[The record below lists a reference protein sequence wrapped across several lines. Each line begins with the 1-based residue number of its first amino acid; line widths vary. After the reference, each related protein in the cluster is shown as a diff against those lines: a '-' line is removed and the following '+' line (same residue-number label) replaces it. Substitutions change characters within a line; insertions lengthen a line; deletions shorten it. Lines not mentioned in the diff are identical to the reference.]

1 MRSLAAAI
9 LAGLILAAPCAA
21 NAQTTAPAPATE
33 GQLVMPAD
41 ENRTAAPA
49 PEAQPAVPAAEGLAA
64 GTKPVERIEIGL
76 STETVAITA
85 DFSGADLTIFGA
97 IDNVDSLV
105 QRQGRY
111 DVFVILEGP
120 TDDMVARRKGRVFGI
135 WMNVDSQ
142 KFYGVPQS
150 YLIASTRPSQ
160 DITDA
165 ETLARLSLNIADIR
179 LRPDLASGNDA
190 ADVQT
195 FADALR
201 GLKEKAELYQEFP
214 TGVHF
219 ISPSLFRARLRL
231 PASVPLGH
239 HIARAYLFRQ
249 GALVAQT
256 QTSLDIRK
264 AGLEYQLYRF
274 AQTQAFLYGL
284 AAVALAFL
292 VGWLARVLMRKD

>member
-1 MRSLAAAI
+1 VRSFAVAVAA
-9 LAGLILAAPCAA
+9 LILAATCAA
-21 NAQTTAPAPATE
+21 NAQTPAPAAE
-33 GQLVMPAD
+33 S
-41 ENRTAAPA
+41 
-49 PEAQPAVPAAEGLAA
+49 QPVVPAAEGPAA
-64 GTKPVERIEIGL
+64 ASGEVTQGERIEIGL

-97 IDNVDSLV
+97 VDNVDPLV
-105 QRQGRY
+105 QRQSRY

-120 TDDMVARRKGRVFGI
+120 TADMMARRKGRVFGI

-142 KFYGVPQS
+142 KFDGVPQS

-160 DITDA
+160 DIADA
-165 ETLARLSLNIADIR
+165 ETLARLSLNIGDIR
-179 LRPDLASGNDA
+179 LRPDQTSGNSA

-201 GLKEKAELYQEFP
+201 GLREKAELYQEFP
-214 TGVHF
+214 SGVRF
-219 ISPSLFRARLRL
+219 ISQSLFRARLRL

-256 QTSLDIRK
+256 QASLDIRK

-274 AQTQAFLYGL
+274 AQNQAFLYGL
-284 AAVALAFL
+284 TAVALAFL